1 MKKFLPISISIF
13 VFSFLIFL
21 LGGSVFAQSNTSG
34 TQSIAEELRLP
45 ETVQIAEGPGTP
57 VLDDVETDG
66 RWVPDSNVTFVG
78 KTASRSGDFLDL
90 TLRNYDWAC
99 VTRDPQ
105 TNLCNNSDNPLVG
118 FWTTIRNI
126 IYAILIAVVLIAAF
140 VMIATRGRSLTITRF
155 IPRFILII
163 ILITL
168 SFSLVQF
175 LYQMSDIVQGFFLRV
190 GEGDL
195 RHIIS
200 TRDLI
205 FIGFDYQNFTGL
217 RLPGPENDESA
228 FMTLLLVRLT
238 AITYYV
244 MTGILIVRKIILWF
258 FIVLSPVFPLLLFF
272 RPVRNTGK
280 IWIGEFFRWLL
291 YGPLFAIFLNGLVV
305 LWSSSKGIPLGFN
318 FANVGTEQAPNAI
331 YPTAVNILIGGPG
344 QTISYYNSAN
354 LQDTFALYVVA
365 LIMLWVVIILPF
377 ILLKIFLDAAGGI
390 SLQNNQAFKRVWN
403 KVSPSPV
410 LPPAPGSPPPQ
421 GGAGLAL
428 KIPFFTGSAKT
439 VVTPGEA
446 YRGRGMARQ
455 IPTYSSVSK
464 STTVNRSI
472 PAIARIPENA
482 RILQLANL
490 SIPKLT
496 DIARFEKTIV
506 TRDTSKISEVNRMT
520 TSLSRISNP
529 NVISSTTERERYQ
542 QVKQELVKERQKGNV
557 LASSILNAAN
567 VTNSISQSRMGMHTS
582 VNQGNISNISNIYNT
597 QGDQSTS
604 HNMSSVLNASS
615 TSSNSNISNALKN
628 FNAKN
633 EANESKTSNVFNNSD
648 ISNASN
654 TSSVSNVSNASNAA
668 NISNSSNVSNASNI
682 SNASVSNS
690 ETNNSAGINKESKE
704 IKETVMSN
712 TVSGGAP
719 RIGITTPSSVH
730 LPAVNKVQ
738 EVSIEDYEE
747 VKKMW
752 LDTYSSSNPPTD
764 LNGGKETREEWI
776 NNDIN
781 NINQAITL
789 LNSVDPIRVNE
800 GMDMVSNILPFLM
813 VGGFSKSEV
822 IAYLKA
828 KLEAAKQVLSMGD
841 KKSSDEDTMVERNR
855 NKAVAQKHLET
866 QVMPDNEN
874 KPVVSLT
881 SDDDGEKKL
890 KELRG
895 KGSL

>member
-1 MKKFLPISISIF
+1 MKKFLPICISLF
-13 VFSFLIFL
+13 AFFL
-21 LGGSVFAQSNTSG
+21 LAIFIGDKVFAQSDANEG
-34 TQSIAEELRLP
+34 LKLP
-45 ETVQIAEGPGTP
+45 ETVRIADNAPGTP
-57 VLDDVETDG
+57 TLNDLETDG

-99 VTRDPQ
+99 VTRDIR
-105 TNLCNNSDNPLVG
+105 TNLCNNSNNPLAG
-118 FWTTIRNI
+118 FWGTIRNI
-126 IYAILIAVVLIAAF
+126 IYAILIAVVLVAAF
-140 VMIATRGRSLTITRF
+140 VMIVTRGRSLTITRF

-163 ILITL
+163 VLITL
-168 SFSLVQF
+168 SFSIVQF
-175 LYQMSDIVQGFFLRV
+175 LYQISDIIQGFFLRV
-190 GEGDL
+190 GEDNL

-205 FIGFDYQNFTGL
+205 FIGFDYKSFTGL

-318 FANVGTEQAPNAI
+318 FTNVGTEAVPNSV

-344 QTISYYNSAN
+344 QTISFYNSAN

-377 ILLKIFLDAAGGI
+377 ILLKIFLDAASGFSI
-390 SLQNNQAFKRVWN
+390 QNTSAFKQIWN
-403 KVSPSPV
+403 KVSPNP
-410 LPPAPGSPPPQ
+410 LPPSPSTPPP
-421 GGAGLAL
+421 GGAGLAMKL
-428 KIPFFTGSAKT
+428 PFFTGNAKT
-439 VVTPGEA
+439 IVAPGET
-446 YRGRGMARQ
+446 YRATGMARQ
-455 IPTYSSVSK
+455 IPTSSSVSR
-464 STTVNRSI
+464 STTVNRSV

-482 RILQLANL
+482 HILQMANL
-490 SIPKLT
+490 SVPKLT
-496 DIARFEKTIV
+496 DIARFEKTMI
-506 TRDTSKISEVNRMT
+506 SKDVSKLSEVTRMT
-520 TSLSRISNP
+520 TSLERISNP
-529 NVISSTTERERYQ
+529 NIISSSTERSRYQ
-542 QVKQELVKERQKGNV
+542 QVRQELVQERQKGNV
-557 LASSILNAAN
+557 LASSILNAAT
-567 VTNSISQSRMGMHTS
+567 VTNNMSQSKSGMYTS
-582 VNQGNISNISNIYNT
+582 VNQAGNLSTSNAYSAQGGVSNLNISNDSTVSN
-597 QGDQSTS
+597 
-604 HNMSSVLNASS
+604 
-615 TSSNSNISNALKN
+615 NSNISNALKN
-628 FNAKN
+628 FNAAN
-633 EANESKTSNVFNNSD
+633 EASDSNISNVYNNSD
-648 ISNASN
+648 T
-654 TSSVSNVSNASNAA
+654 TSVSNAA
-668 NISNSSNVSNASNI
+668 NVTNTSNTSNTSNTLNSSASNTEISNSMGV
-682 SNASVSNS
+682 
-690 ETNNSAGINKESKE
+690 NKESEKTKE
-704 IKETVMSN
+704 MSTVQ
-712 TVSGGAP
+712 GAP
-719 RIGITTPSSVH
+719 TDTPRTGITTPSSAH

-752 LDTYSSSNPPTD
+752 LDTYSTSNPPAD
-764 LNGGKETREEWI
+764 LNGTKESREEWI

-789 LNSVDPIRVNE
+789 LNSVDPVRVNE

-828 KLEAAKQVLSMGD
+828 KLEAAKQVLSGGN
-841 KKSSDEDTMVERNR
+841 KKAEDEDTMVDRKE
-855 NKAVAQKHLET
+855 KTATAEKHLET
-866 QVMPDNEN
+866 QAAMEDD
-874 KPVVSLT
+874 KPLSGLT
-881 SDDDGEKKL
+881 TEDDGSKKL
-890 KELRG
+890 EELRK
-895 KGSL
+895 KGM

>member
-1 MKKFLPISISIF
+1 MKKFLPIFISIF
-13 VFSFLIFL
+13 VFSFLIFSF
-21 LGGSVFAQSNTSG
+21 GNKVFAQSSVPPSQT
-34 TQSIAEELRLP
+34 IAEELRLP

-57 VLDDVETDG
+57 VLDDLETDG
-66 RWVPDSNVTFVG
+66 RWMPDSNVTFVG

-105 TNLCNNSDNPLVG
+105 TNRCNNADNPLVG
-118 FWTTIRNI
+118 FWATIRNI

-155 IPRFILII
+155 IPRFIFII
-163 ILITL
+163 VLITL

-175 LYQMSDIVQGFFLRV
+175 LYQMSDIIQGFFLRV
-190 GEGDL
+190 GEGNL

-205 FIGFDYQNFTGL
+205 FIGFDYTNFTGL

-318 FANVGTEQAPNAI
+318 FANVGTKEVPNSI

-390 SLQNNQAFKRVWN
+390 SLQNNQAFKRIWN
-403 KVSPSPV
+403 KVSPVPV
-410 LPPAPGSPPPQ
+410 APIPGTPPP
-421 GGAGLAL
+421 GGAGLAM
-428 KIPFFTGSAKT
+428 KIPFFTGRAKT
-439 VVTPGEA
+439 IMTPGET
-446 YRGRGMARQ
+446 YRGAGMARQ
-455 IPTYSSVSK
+455 IPTSSSVSRT
-464 STTVNRSI
+464 STLNNSI

-490 SIPKLT
+490 SVPKLT
-496 DIARFEKTIV
+496 DIARFERTIV
-506 TRDTSKISEVNRMT
+506 TKDTSKISEVNRMT
-520 TSLSRISNP
+520 TSLNRISNP
-529 NVISSTTERERYQ
+529 NIISSSTERERYQ

-567 VTNSISQSRMGMHTS
+567 VTTSISQSRSGMYTS
-582 VNQGNISNISNIYNT
+582 VNQAGNV
-597 QGDQSTS
+597 STT
-604 HNMSSVLNASS
+604 NMNNAQAGGVSS
-615 TSSNSNISNALKN
+615 TNISNALKS
-628 FNAKN
+628 FNAAN
-633 EANESKTSNVFNNSD
+633 EANESNVSSVFNNTNTENTANSTGALNTSN
-648 ISNASN
+648 ISNTSNTSN
-654 TSSVSNVSNASNAA
+654 TSS
-668 NISNSSNVSNASNI
+668 ISNSSTSNTDI
-682 SNASVSNS
+682 
-690 ETNNSAGINKESKE
+690 NNSAGVNKESKE
-704 IKETVMSN
+704 SKESKVISEK
-712 TVSGGAP
+712 VSVQGTGNAP
-719 RIGITTPSSVH
+719 RAGITTPSSVH

-752 LDTYSSSNPPTD
+752 LDTYSSSNPPAD
-764 LNGGKETREEWI
+764 LNGTKESREEWI

-781 NINQAITL
+781 SINQAITL
-789 LNSVDPIRVNE
+789 LNSVDPARVNE

-813 VGGFSKSEV
+813 VGGFSKTEV
-822 IAYLKA
+822 VAYLKA
-828 KLEAAKQVLSMGD
+828 KLEAAKQVLSTGA
-841 KKSSDEDTMVERNR
+841 KSTENEDTMVERG
-855 NKAVAQKHLET
+855 KSTVTAQKHLET
-866 QVMPDNEN
+866 QASMDE
-874 KPVVSLT
+874 
-881 SDDDGEKKL
+881 DDKSEVLPTLDEGEKKL
-890 KELRG
+890 NELRG

>member
-1 MKKFLPISISIF
+1 MKKFLPIFISLF
-13 VFSFLIFL
+13 AFFL
-21 LGGSVFAQSNTSG
+21 LTILIGDKVFAQSTNSQT
-34 TQSIAEELRLP
+34 IADELRLP
-45 ETVQIAEGPGTP
+45 ETVQIAEGESGAPA
-57 VLDDVETDG
+57 LDDTEADA

-99 VTRDPQ
+99 VTRDAQ
-105 TNLCNNSDNPLVG
+105 NQCSNKDNPLVG
-118 FWTTIRNI
+118 FWETIRNI
-126 IYAILIAVVLIAAF
+126 IYAILIAVVLVAAF
-140 VMIATRGRSLTITRF
+140 VMIVTRGRSLTITRF

-163 ILITL
+163 LLITF

-175 LYQMSDIVQGFFLRV
+175 LYQISDIIQGFFLRV
-190 GEGDL
+190 GKDDL

-205 FIGFDYQNFTGL
+205 FIGFDYKSFTGL

-318 FANVGTEQAPNAI
+318 FSNVGTEAAPNSV

-344 QTISYYNSAN
+344 QTISIYNSAN

-377 ILLKIFLDAAGGI
+377 ILLKIFLDAAGSFSI
-390 SLQNNQAFKRVWN
+390 QNNQAFKQIWN
-403 KVSPSPV
+403 KVSPT
-410 LPPAPGSPPPQ
+410 PPPSPSTPPP
-421 GGAGLAL
+421 GGAGLAQKL
-428 KIPFFTGSAKT
+428 PFFTGNAKT
-439 VVTPGEA
+439 VVAPGDT
-446 YRGRGMARQ
+446 YRSTGLAKQ
-455 IPTYSSVSK
+455 IPTSRSIPAD
-464 STTVNRSI
+464 RSI

-496 DIARFEKTIV
+496 DIARFEKTII
-506 TRDTSKISEVNRMT
+506 TKDTSKLSEVTRMT
-520 TSLSRISNP
+520 TSLERISNP
-529 NVISSTTERERYQ
+529 SIISSSTERDRYQ
-542 QVKQELVKERQKGNV
+542 QVRQELVKERQKGNV
-557 LASSILNAAN
+557 LASSILGAANITNSLSQSQTGIRSSSNQTVNSSNLSSTYNAA
-567 VTNSISQSRMGMHTS
+567 GE
-582 VNQGNISNISNIYNT
+582 
-597 QGDQSTS
+597 
-604 HNMSSVLNASS
+604 SS
-615 TSSNSNISNALKN
+615 TSNVANVSNTTNLANNTNISNALKN
-628 FNAKN
+628 FNSTN
-633 EANESKTSNVFNNSD
+633 NQETSG
-648 ISNASN
+648 
-654 TSSVSNVSNASNAA
+654 TSSTNV
-668 NISNSSNVSNASNI
+668 
-682 SNASVSNS
+682 
-690 ETNNSAGINKESKE
+690 INGKDVLSKE
-704 IKETVMSN
+704 KGEVKQ
-712 TVSGGAP
+712 AA
-719 RIGITTPSSVH
+719 GITTPSSAH

-752 LDTYSSSNPPTD
+752 LDTYSSSNPPAD
-764 LNGGKETREEWI
+764 LNGTKETREEWI
-776 NNDIN
+776 NSDIN

-789 LNSVDPIRVNE
+789 LNSVDPVRVNE

-813 VGGFSKSEV
+813 VGGFSKTEV

-828 KLEAAKQVLSMGD
+828 KLEAAKQVLSTGT
-841 KKSSDEDTMVERNR
+841 KKSEDDDTMLDRKE
-855 NKAVAQKHLET
+855 KTTTAEKHLET
-866 QVMPDNEN
+866 QAVMEEDKKKE
-874 KPVVSLT
+874 LGLA
-881 SDDDGEKKL
+881 SDEDGSKKL
-890 KELRG
+890 EELRKSG
-895 KGSL
+895 L